1 MKKLC
6 ELVGCE
12 LDIEISGISTD
23 SRTVKEGY
31 LFVATKGYNVDHF
44 DYIPDAIS
52 NGAVAVVVDRPC
64 DCEVPIVVVSDIDS
78 ELITICEKFFEVCS
92 NEFFFIGITGT
103 DGKTTTATITKSLL
117 NYFVPTAYIG
127 TNGVFYG
134 DEILTSNNTTPCIE
148 ELYYYFSLIKKYGCQ
163 VIVMEVSSEAL
174 LHKRV
179 SSIKFDVVAY
189 TNITEDH
196 LNVHKSIENY
206 RNCKFRLAQLR
217 SSNAP
222 VIINGDDENCKLL
235 NVNNMITFGFSS
247 DNQYVIVDV
256 NECKNNVEF
265 SVKCQDKTIPISSPF
280 LGEYNVYNVTLAWL
294 IVLQLGYDAI
304 ELASLVPTLSSI
316 YGRREKFSTSQGF
329 DIILDYGHTENGILS
344 ILSSL
349 KSYDRVIVVTGAA
362 GGREHEKRSRIG
374 ALLAQYADFV
384 VFTMDDP
391 RFESVDDIIDDML
404 LGYSSDSYERIV
416 NREEAIF
423 HAFQVAKEHDVVVV
437 LGKGRDTY
445 MAIGNDRVP
454 YSDYEVICS
463 YLEKN
468 S

>member
-6 ELVGCE
+6 ELVRCE
-12 LDIEISGISTD
+12 SSVEISGISTD

-44 DYIPDAIS
+44 DYILDAIS
-52 NGAVAVVVDRPC
+52 NGAVAVVADRPC
-64 DCEVPIVVVSDIDS
+64 DCEVPVVVVSDIDS

-92 NEFFFIGITGT
+92 DDFSFIGITGT

-117 NYFVPTAYIG
+117 NHFVPTAYIG

-148 ELYYYFSLIKKYGCQ
+148 ELYYYFSLIKKHGCQ
-163 VIVMEVSSEAL
+163 VIVMEVSSESL

-179 SSIKFDVVAY
+179 NSIKFDIVAY

-206 RNCKFRLAQLR
+206 RNCKFQLAQLR
-217 SSNAP
+217 SFGAP

-235 NVNNMITFGFSS
+235 NVNKMITFGFSS
-247 DNQYVIVDV
+247 DNQYVIVGV
-256 NECKNNVEF
+256 NECKNNVDF
-265 SVKCQDKTIPISSPF
+265 SVKCQGKSIPISSPF
-280 LGEYNVYNVTLAWL
+280 LGKYNVYNVTLAWL
-294 IVLQLGYDAI
+294 ISLQLGYDAI
-304 ELASLVPTLSSI
+304 ELASLIPTLSSVN
-316 YGRREKFSTSQGF
+316 GRREKFSTSQGF
-329 DIILDYGHTENGILS
+329 DIILDYGHTENGILN

-349 KSYDRVIVVTGAA
+349 KSYTRVIVVTGAA
-362 GGREHEKRSRIG
+362 GGREQEKRSRIG
-374 ALLAQYADFV
+374 TLLAQYTDFV
-384 VFTMDDP
+384 IFTMDDP

-404 LGYSSDSYERIV
+404 LGYSSNSYERII
-416 NREEAIF
+416 NREEAILR
-423 HAFQVAKEHDVVVV
+423 AFQVAEENDVVVV